1 MGGERARAGKFV
13 YFCAA
18 GLIFFVLSGCMTFK
32 TEFNESTSQEVAP
45 EKASKS
51 EESTPTP
58 APTACEL
65 LLRSKRF
72 LNRGDYAG
80 SLKESQRVLSMPG
93 KHSPKDQALFQMGL
107 IYAHVDNPQ
116 RDLGKALDCFKRI
129 LKDYPKSPL
138 AEEAKVWAGV
148 LQENEKLS
156 QVIEKSK
163 QVDIAVE
170 EKKREKAR

>member
-1 MGGERARAGKFV
+1 MGRERTRAGEFV
-13 YFCAA
+13 YFYAA

-32 TEFNESTSQEVAP
+32 KESNQSTSQEITQ
-45 EKASKS
+45 EKASKP
-51 EESTPTP
+51 EES
-58 APTACEL
+58 ANQACEL
-65 LLRSKRF
+65 LLRSKK
-72 LNRGDYAG
+72 LLPRGDYAG
-80 SLKESQRVLSMPG
+80 SLKESQKVLSMPG

-116 RDLGKALDCFKRI
+116 RDLGKALDYFKRVI
-129 LKDYPKSPL
+129 KDYPKSPL
-138 AEEAKVWAGV
+138 AEEARVWAGI

-170 EKKREKAR
+170 EIKREKAR

>member
-1 MGGERARAGKFV
+1 MGGERTRAGKLV
-13 YFCAA
+13 YICAA

-32 TEFNESTSQEVAP
+32 KEFNESTSQEVTP
-45 EKASKS
+45 EKVSKP
-51 EESTPTP
+51 EESTT
-58 APTACEL
+58 TACEL
-65 LLRSKRF
+65 LLRSKR
-72 LNRGDYAG
+72 LLPRGDYAG
-80 SLKESQRVLSMPG
+80 SLKDSQRVLSLPG
-93 KHSPKDQALFQMGL
+93 KNHPKDQALFQMGL

-116 RDLGKALDCFKRI
+116 KDFAKALEYFRRVI
-129 LKDYPKSPL
+129 KDYPKSPL
-138 AEEAKVWAGV
+138 AEEARVWAGV

>member
-1 MGGERARAGKFV
+1 MGGERTRTGKFV

-32 TEFNESTSQEVAP
+32 KEFNQSTSQEVTP
-45 EKASKS
+45 EKASKQG
-51 EESTPTP
+51 ESANP
-58 APTACEL
+58 ACEF
-65 LLRSKRF
+65 LLRSKK
-72 LNRGDYAG
+72 LLHRGDYAG
-80 SLKESQRVLSMPG
+80 SLKESQRVLSLPG
-93 KHSPKDQALFQMGL
+93 KNYPKDQALFQMGL

-116 RDLGKALDCFKRI
+116 RDFGKALEYFKRVV
-129 LKDYPKSPL
+129 KDYSQSPL
-138 AEEAKVWAGV
+138 AEEARVWAGV